1 MGGTKTIQT
10 ADINPVNNVDHEER
24 GGEVLDE
31 RGEEE
36 DDKEEEAEEEEEV
49 EEEEEAEEE
58 EREEVPPPAV
68 QSRPPSTNT
77 TQRQHANTKYHTHP
91 TRIGGLGIVTKQ
103 GPATST
109 GTTRNPYLAIKKQ
122 YRLQPRTDDIE
133 PLSEATAQEEI
144 EVQTTSVSDG
154 ERKGML
160 LHLTIQ
166 HC

>member
-10 ADINPVNNVDHEER
+10 TDINPVNNVDHEER

-36 DDKEEEAEEEEEV
+36 DDEEEEAEEEEEV

-77 TQRQHANTKYHTHP
+77 TQRQHANTKHHTHP

-109 GTTRNPYLAIKKQ
+109 GTTRNPYLRSSIDFNPV
-122 YRLQPRTDDIE
+122 L
-133 PLSEATAQEEI
+133 
-144 EVQTTSVSDG
+144 TTSNHSAKPPP
-154 ERKGML
+154 RKKL
-160 LHLTIQ
+160 KYKQPVFQT
-166 HC
+166 